1 VDEAVSDKGESAAQ
15 YEDIG
20 GMAMSKDSLAK
31 VVQRAISDAGFR
43 RQLST
48 DPAGALRGFKLSA
61 DEMSAIRT
69 GDAGRLSALG
79 VDQRMSKAFALAGT
93 FGATRVSASDL
104 SSSVSM
110 VDDGTGAGVRTVIP
124 NDPIDAGSAD
134 ADSGATTK
142 SAINDD
148 PDGFLAANAVTDTSG
163 STPTV
168 HAGDDWKFAGRVA
181 PDSTSTVRAGDDWKF
196 ADHTAAQGSVAP
208 VEGSPEATAADIA
221 NSGGSVRIG
230 DDWKFDHAAAQGSVA
245 PVEGSPEATAADI
258 ASSGGMANYPAHD
271 GLAGPSGVHTVRAGD
286 DWARAGAQVGDA
298 ASGTSPSVIHD
309 DPDGFL
315 AANADAGGGTS
326 PSVIHDDPDG
336 FLAANADAG
345 GDVVRANVIN
355 DDPDGFLAAN
365 ANADATGG
373 SAPADAFIDDSEGY
387 LTKVGYDGSQATTPE
402 ADTTWS
408 GEDIAGPAATDD
420 TGSADA
426 GNAVPDSGPHI
437 AS

>member
-1 VDEAVSDKGESAAQ
+1 
-15 YEDIG
+15 
-20 GMAMSKDSLAK
+20 
-31 VVQRAISDAGFR
+31 
-43 RQLST
+43 
-48 DPAGALRGFKLSA
+48 
-61 DEMSAIRT
+61 MSAIRT

-286 DWARAGAQVGDA
+286 DWARAGAQVDDA
-298 ASGTSPSVIHD
+298 AS
-309 DPDGFL
+309 
-315 AANADAGGGTS
+315 GTS